1 MFYNQVVNLGTM
13 VNKLQKSKEKDLEW
27 LLQKTVL
34 YDNPLK
40 DEQDE
45 LKRICI
51 QYGINNP
58 IIGDE

>member
-1 MFYNQVVNLGTM
+1 M
-13 VNKLQKSKEKDLEW
+13 VHKLDEAKEKDLQW
-27 LLQKTVL
+27 LLQKTIL

-40 DEQDE
+40 DEHDE

-51 QYGINNP
+51 NYGINNP

>member
-13 VNKLQKSKEKDLEW
+13 VNKLQKAKEKDLEW

-51 QYGINNP
+51 
-58 IIGDE
+58 